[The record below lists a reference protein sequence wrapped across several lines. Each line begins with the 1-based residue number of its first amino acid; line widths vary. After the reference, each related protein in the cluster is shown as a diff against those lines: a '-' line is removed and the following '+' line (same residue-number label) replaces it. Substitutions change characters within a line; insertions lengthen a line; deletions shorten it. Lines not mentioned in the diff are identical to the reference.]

1 MPRNDRHTV
10 HRRRVS
16 DIQST
21 QRGASARTRRPSVRS
36 AVEPNNGSA
45 SASSTRAKRGETPDV
60 SAYSRS
66 SYKQKV
72 TQRKGKRKKKIV
84 IGALAVVL
92 VALLGVG
99 GFAFAYISNIS
110 GNLHRGVD
118 DGLLGSLTGTQDIGE
133 PFYMILMGVDGSAE
147 REASKEYAGDSF
159 RSDSMMLCRI
169 DPQSKKATLLSL
181 HRDTLIDMGENGNQK
196 LNAAHAIGGPS
207 YVVEVVSELAG
218 VDISHYA
225 EINFDG
231 FKEIVD
237 ALGGVEVDVPM
248 EIDDPQAGGH
258 LDAGLQTL
266 NGDQALILCR
276 ARHAYD
282 DYGDGDRYRAANQ
295 RVVLGAIAEKILSA
309 DPVTLANT
317 ITALSKYVTTDLGVD
332 EIITIANY
340 MRGIDTSKDIYS
352 GMEPTTP
359 KEIRGTWYEILDL
372 DAWQEMMQRVDEGL
386 PPSEET
392 VIDSTGTVMS
402 NSGDGAVSS
411 QGTVAAGHYTGTV
424 AVRNGTTVSG
434 AGAVAAEKIAELGF
448 DTNVD
453 DASDT
458 DYTET
463 VVVYSTNDRADEAQ
477 DIVEALGGG
486 RAVLDDGKT
495 YLIEDDFLV
504 IIGSDTASSSS

>member
-1 MPRNDRHTV
+1 
-10 HRRRVS
+10 
-16 DIQST
+16 
-21 QRGASARTRRPSVRS
+21 
-36 AVEPNNGSA
+36 
-45 SASSTRAKRGETPDV
+45 
-60 SAYSRS
+60 
-66 SYKQKV
+66 
-72 TQRKGKRKKKIV
+72 
-84 IGALAVVL
+84 
-92 VALLGVG
+92 
-99 GFAFAYISNIS
+99 
-110 GNLHRGVD
+110 
-118 DGLLGSLTGTQDIGE
+118 
-133 PFYMILMGVDGSAE
+133 
-147 REASKEYAGDSF
+147 
-159 RSDSMMLCRI
+159 
-169 DPQSKKATLLSL
+169 
-181 HRDTLIDMGENGNQK
+181 
-196 LNAAHAIGGPS
+196 
-207 YVVEVVSELAG
+207 
-218 VDISHYA
+218 
-225 EINFDG
+225 
-231 FKEIVD
+231 
-237 ALGGVEVDVPM
+237 
-248 EIDDPQAGGH
+248 
-258 LDAGLQTL
+258 
-266 NGDQALILCR
+266 
-276 ARHAYD
+276 
-282 DYGDGDRYRAANQ
+282 
-295 RVVLGAIAEKILSA
+295 
-309 DPVTLANT
+309 
-317 ITALSKYVTTDLGVD
+317 
-332 EIITIANY
+332 
-340 MRGIDTSKDIYS
+340 MRGIETSKDMYS